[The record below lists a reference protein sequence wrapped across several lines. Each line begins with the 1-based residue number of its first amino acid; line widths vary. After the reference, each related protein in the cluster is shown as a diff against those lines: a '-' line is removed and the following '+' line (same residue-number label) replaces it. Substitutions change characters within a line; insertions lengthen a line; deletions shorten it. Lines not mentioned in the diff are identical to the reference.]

1 MTNRVA
7 KNVLVNFLGR
17 GWGALLS
24 IALTPVYIKFLG
36 IEAYGLIGVF
46 ITLQSL
52 ISILDM
58 GLGTAANRE
67 MAVLSVSE
75 ENIPQM
81 RNLVRTLEWIYWGLA
96 ICIGIAIS
104 LLAYPIAHIW
114 IKPQALQPQEINAAI
129 ILMGVVLAAQ
139 WPSSLYGGA
148 LMGLQQQTL
157 LNVIGALFSTFRA
170 VGAVFILWK
179 ISPSVI
185 SFFLWQAF
193 AIVIQTFVTAWYL
206 WKQIKQAHHKP
217 KFERNLLYETRRFA
231 AEMSGIAIM
240 AAAFMQLDKI
250 VLSRVLSLEYFGYYY
265 AATVAAGSLYIII
278 SPIFSAIF
286 PKFSQ
291 LVQQE
296 DKEKIKSLYDQA
308 SQLMAITILPLM
320 MVMAFFAYDLLLL
333 WTHSKST
340 AENGAV
346 VLGLL
351 ALGNALNGLMNVPYA
366 LQLAA
371 GDAKTVL
378 KLNAGLMTISTP
390 AIIYLASKWGGVGAA
405 IAWVGYTLAFW
416 IINTLIVHKR
426 FVYLDNRSWMWNGII
441 KPASIAFVVVVVG
454 YMVRQIANSSN
465 QWANFTIVS
474 LTASAALFATAI
486 TSPQVLR
493 YMKGSK

>member
-193 AIVIQTFVTAWYL
+193 AIVVQTFVTAWYL
-206 WKQIKQAHHKP
+206 WKQIKKAQHKP